1 MKTKMTD
8 AFAGT
13 LEEFVKEKDLSNVC
27 LRYWFEEGAEAW
39 YGFFKHIITM
49 PDGSVVV
56 GVALDEEGGQGYIEY
71 YPLSRFVAVAYAERD
86 QDE

>member
-8 AFAGT
+8 AFMGT
-13 LEEFVKEKDLSNVC
+13 LEEFVKEKDLSNVS
-27 LRYWFEEGAEAW
+27 LRYWFVEGGEAW
-39 YGFFKHIITM
+39 YGFFRHIIIL

-56 GVALDEEGGQGYIEY
+56 GTELDEEGGGGYIEY
-71 YPLSRFVAVAYAERD
+71 YPLSKFVTVAYSQKD